1 MEDDEDN
8 YFVESITE
16 QLSLILWTCLSSPVI
31 AVGIILSIAL

>member
-16 QLSLILWTCLSSPVI
+16 QLSLILWACLSTLT
-31 AVGIILSIAL
+31 AVGIILSLAL